1 MTGLGLHRSPNRPA
15 VSARSIPFTDSVW
28 HSGCQNRRR
37 HTDDVTLRAP
47 SHIYLD
53 HAATTPLDPAVFEA
67 MRPYLWSRP
76 GNPSSVHAAGRRA
89 REAVDTA
96 REQVAS
102 VLGCKPG
109 ELVFTSGGTESDN
122 LAVIGLAEAEAGRGR
137 HVVTTAIEHHAVL
150 FAARALQARGFE
162 VTELPVDQDGRVD
175 PGDLVAALRT
185 DTVLVS
191 IGLANNEVGTIQDL
205 SSLAQLAREAGACV
219 HTDAVQ
225 AAGQLDINVDQLGV
239 DLLSLSA
246 HKLYGPK
253 GVGALFVREGV
264 RVERRAFGGAQER
277 DRRAGTENVPGIVGL
292 GEAVKRAECDR
303 ERRSAHMHS
312 LSSALIER
320 VTAQCPQT
328 RVTGDPQRRLSAFAS
343 FAFPDIDAE
352 SLLIRLDLEG
362 VAVSTGAACSSGS
375 LEPSHVI
382 QALGLPERFR
392 QGSLRCTVGR
402 STTSDE
408 IARAGDA
415 IVRHVRALRDVA
427 APPAGVA

>member
-1 MTGLGLHRSPNRPA
+1 MTLS
-15 VSARSIPFTDSVW
+15 
-28 HSGCQNRRR
+28 
-37 HTDDVTLRAP
+37 AP

-67 MRPYLWSRP
+67 MRPYLWSRA

-109 ELVFTSGGTESDN
+109 EMVFTSGGTESDN
-122 LAVIGLAEAEAGRGR
+122 LAVIGVAKAEAERGR
-137 HVVTTAIEHHAVL
+137 HIVTTAIEHHAVL
-150 FAARALQARGFE
+150 FAARSLQARGFE

-175 PGDLVAALRT
+175 PADLAAALRA
-185 DTVLVS
+185 DTILAS

-205 SSLAQLAREAGACV
+205 ASLARVAHEAGVCV

-225 AAGQLDINVDQLGV
+225 AAGQLDISVDQLGV

-264 RVERRAFGGAQER
+264 SVERRAFGGSQER

-292 GEAVKRAECDR
+292 GEAVKRAESDR
-303 ERRSAHMHS
+303 ERRSAHLRS
-312 LSSALIER
+312 LSAALIER
-320 VTAQCPQT
+320 VTAQCPRA
-328 RVTGDPQRRLSAFAS
+328 RVIGDPKRRLAAFAP
-343 FAFPDIDAE
+343 FAFADIDAE

-362 VAVSTGAACSSGS
+362 IAVSTGAACTSGS

-382 QALGLPERFR
+382 QALGLPDRFLR
-392 QGSLRCTVGR
+392 GSLRCTVGR
-402 STTSDE
+402 STTSEE
-408 IARAGDA
+408 IARAANA
-415 IVRHVRALRDVA
+415 IARHVRALRAVA
-427 APPAGVA
+427 TPPAGGA

>member
-1 MTGLGLHRSPNRPA
+1 MTQCAGSR
-15 VSARSIPFTDSVW
+15 
-28 HSGCQNRRR
+28 
-37 HTDDVTLRAP
+37 
-47 SHIYLD
+47 IYLD
-53 HAATTPLDPAVFEA
+53 HAATTPLDPAVLEA
-67 MRPYLWSRP
+67 MRPYFWCEA

-109 ELVFTSGGTESDN
+109 EIVCTSGGTEADN
-122 LAVIGLAEAEAGRGR
+122 LAVIGSALADTARGR

-150 FAARALQARGFE
+150 FAARSLRARGFD
-162 VTELPVDQDGRVD
+162 VTELPVDAAGRVAA
-175 PGDLVAALRT
+175 GDLAAAIRA

-191 IGLANNEVGTIQDL
+191 IGLANNEIGTIQDL
-205 SSLAQLAREAGACV
+205 PTLARIAHEAGAHV

-225 AAGQLDINVDQLGV
+225 AAGQLDINVDRLGV
-239 DLLSLSA
+239 DLLSLSG

-264 RVERRAFGGAQER
+264 KVERQAFGGAQER

-292 GEAVKRAECDR
+292 GEAMARAET
-303 ERRSAHMHS
+303 ERAQRTAQMRS
-312 LSSALIER
+312 LSAALMER
-320 VTAQCPQT
+320 VTARCQDV
-328 RVTGDPQRRLSAFAS
+328 RVTGAPGRRLPAFAP
-343 FAFPDIDAE
+343 FAFADIDAE

-362 VAVSTGAACSSGS
+362 IAVSTGAACTSGS

-382 QALGLPERFR
+382 EALGLPDVFR
-392 QGSLRCTVGR
+392 RGSLRCTVGR
-402 STTSDE
+402 STTADD

-415 IVRHVRALRDVA
+415 IVRHVAALRAVA
-427 APPAGVA
+427 AAPSGTG